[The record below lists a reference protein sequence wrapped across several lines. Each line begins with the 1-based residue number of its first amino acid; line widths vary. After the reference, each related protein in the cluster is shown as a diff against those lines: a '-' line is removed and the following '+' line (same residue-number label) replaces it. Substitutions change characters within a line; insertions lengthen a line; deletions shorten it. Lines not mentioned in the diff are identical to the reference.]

1 MLIKMSNISAQFLHK
16 IFNESSEAE
25 VYTDNLKHA
34 DIKPVFKKKDP
45 LNKINNR
52 PVSVLPSVSKIF
64 EKLLQH
70 QLTNYIENYL
80 SPHLCGYR
88 KWYSSQQA
96 LISLIENWKKSLDKK
111 KIWWS
116 CIDGFIKGF

>member
-1 MLIKMSNISAQFLHK
+1 MLIKMSSISAQFLHK

-25 VYTDNLKHA
+25 VYTDNLKLA

-70 QLTNYIENYL
+70 QLANYIESYL

-88 KWYSSQQA
+88 KRYSSQQA
-96 LISLIENWKKSLDKK
+96 VISLIENWKKSLDKK